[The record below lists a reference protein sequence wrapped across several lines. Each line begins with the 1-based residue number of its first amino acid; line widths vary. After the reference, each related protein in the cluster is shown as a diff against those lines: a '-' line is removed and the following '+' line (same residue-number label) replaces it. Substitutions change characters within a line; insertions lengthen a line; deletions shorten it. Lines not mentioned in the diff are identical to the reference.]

1 MERTIKVKDSTLEM
15 LKKLKEE
22 KGFSSIDETI
32 VYLLKVY
39 RSERLKEMFGID
51 RGKITPFTREDRI
64 EDRDG

>member
-1 MERTIKVKDSTLEM
+1 MEKTIKVKDTTLEM

-51 RGKITPFTREDRI
+51 RGRITPFSREDRI

>member
-1 MERTIKVKDSTLEM
+1 MERTIKVKDTTLEM

-51 RGKITPFTREDRI
+51 RGKITPFAREDRI

>member
-15 LKKLKEE
+15 LKRLEEE

-39 RSERLKEMFGID
+39 RSERLKEMFGVD
-51 RGKITPFTREDRI
+51 KGRITPFTREDRI

>member
-1 MERTIKVKDSTLEM
+1 MEKTIKVKDTTLEM

-51 RGKITPFTREDRI
+51 MGRIAPFSREDRI